1 MRAVKAVKRGGAR
14 PLGGVLAGLVD
25 RLGLKGHIDECRAV
39 EQWPAAAGPRV
50 AARTAAVAVRDG
62 TLLVA
67 VPSGAWA
74 RELAF
79 LKPVLLDAV
88 NRLVGRAVITDIR
101 FSPAHWRRAA
111 RAQDA
116 AGAREAAGDP
126 AAGRHAQQAAHPTT
140 PQGALRAEFRAEVE
154 GRLAAVADPDLRR
167 RFLAFVQAAERLPG
181 AGRAPGAV
189 GGRGRTTGQGKEGD
203 GQCSSTSGLTR

>member
-1 MRAVKAVKRGGAR
+1 MKAVRAAKRGGAR
-14 PLGGVLAGLVD
+14 PLGGMLASLVD
-25 RLGLKGHIDECRAV
+25 RLHLRGHIDECRAV

-50 AARTAAVAVRDG
+50 AARTAAMAVRDG

-79 LKPVLLDAV
+79 LKPALLDAV
-88 NRLVGRAVITDIR
+88 NRLVGRAVIADIR

-111 RAQDA
+111 RAQGA
-116 AGAREAAGDP
+116 AGALEAAAEP
-126 AAGRHAQQAAHPTT
+126 PSRAA
-140 PQGALRAEFRAEVE
+140 PQGALRAELRAQVE